1 MRKRKYTGQA
11 QPLFMTVI
19 VIIDVQLKLHV
30 STHMGHLQVLSI
42 RTLRLKVEHI
52 KIY

>member
-1 MRKRKYTGQA
+1 MRKRKYIDQA
-11 QPLFMTVI
+11 QPLFITVK
-19 VIIDVQLKLHV
+19 VIIDVQLKRHV
-30 STHMGHLQVLSI
+30 STHMGHLQVLPI